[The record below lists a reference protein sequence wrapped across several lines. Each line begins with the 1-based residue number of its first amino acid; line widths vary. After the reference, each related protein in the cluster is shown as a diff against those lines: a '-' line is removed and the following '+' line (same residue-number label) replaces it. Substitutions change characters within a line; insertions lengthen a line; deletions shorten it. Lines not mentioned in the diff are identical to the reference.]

1 MQLTFAQRPPSGQW
15 EPLPVQ
21 RVPGLMLWAW
31 FRPPHLPGGLLLQI
45 PPEVHMTYP
54 AGFPFTLADLLMAA
68 GIELSAVHSVS
79 CYGGPWQGVA
89 GMGAFL
95 SHALPPIPPGAV
107 PEIAVQVLVQ
117 TAAAPAV
124 APSPTEPVQ
133 DTSGNAAAEKP
144 AESKGEQ
151 GDRQK
156 MMYERIENAWRSSV
170 QMERQMAGLRQ
181 KLASILNSLSKL
193 DRDLHPDE
201 RLAADREDRDAWHDT
216 RRWLRDLG
224 AKCHREIKSFD
235 VGMTSA
241 AGRRNA
247 IEQIYQQIIEP
258 RAPASD
264 LAGISREF
272 ESYRK
277 DMVNLQRTMQT
288 ALQAASQNGTQRAG
302 RVLGVIG
309 RKIRERRARMREP
322 LGGTNLDKSVRR
334 KS

>member
-1 MQLTFAQRPPSGQW
+1 M
-15 EPLPVQ
+15 Q

-31 FRPPHLPGGLLLQI
+31 FRPQHLPNGLQVRI
-45 PPEVHMTYP
+45 PPELQLAWP
-54 AGFPFTLADLLMAA
+54 AGFPFTLADVLTSA
-68 GIELSAVHSVS
+68 GIDLPSVQAVSML
-79 CYGGPWQGVA
+79 GAPWQSAADAGAWMHVA
-89 GMGAFL
+89 V
-95 SHALPPIPPGAV
+95 PPVVPGAV
-107 PEIAVQVLVQ
+107 PEIAVQVVAPVAMSTAVPPVVSAPAADAEASQGVANADSESDPQ
-117 TAAAPAV
+117 TAGAAGGRGGA
-124 APSPTEPVQ
+124 Q
-133 DTSGNAAAEKP
+133 
-144 AESKGEQ
+144 Q
-151 GDRQK
+151 L
-156 MMYERIENAWRSSV
+156 MYDRIETAWRSSL

-181 KLASILNSLSKL
+181 KLASILNTLGKL

-247 IEQIYQQIIEP
+247 IEEVYRQIIEP
-258 RAPASD
+258 RAPSND
-264 LAGISREF
+264 LAAISREF

-288 ALQAASQNGTQRAG
+288 ALQAASQNGTQRAS